1 MSLSISQ
8 LSASDADTLS
18 SELVFMVD
26 ALPRFGSLQ
35 KEGRTLRKGAKF
47 VLDDLRKKHIRYE
60 KLLTT
65 AVIVVLYVR
74 FDKKQAATI
83 PANKTATQHVLENQA
98 LKPRGH
104 LQAVRMCDFTFRYI
118 HDGSDVILDTFTLAL
133 TDGLNQETK
142 VISVDIVP
150 IDDQSPQLS
159 QGLRPLLIV
168 SEGDEAV
175 ITSRWVSYNPL
186 FFIV

>member
-74 FDKKQAATI
+74 FEKKQAATI

-98 LKPRGH
+98 SKPR
-104 LQAVRMCDFTFRYI
+104 
-118 HDGSDVILDTFTLAL
+118 VICKQYVCATLLSDTFTMVLMSSL
-133 TDGLNQETK
+133 T
-142 VISVDIVP
+142 P
-150 IDDQSPQLS
+150 
-159 QGLRPLLIV
+159 
-168 SEGDEAV
+168 
-175 ITSRWVSYNPL
+175 SRWP
-186 FFIV
+186 